1 MNFIELNAIITHRP
15 WNTGEKVSESMRKD
29 TVMDN
34 RFEEFNSEQ
43 KEQFKKLIAMEES
56 DCDLGEMINACFKS
70 DPEVADIFSDI
81 LLEKIDQKIEELT
94 ASEEEENAIF
104 RKEPDDNTP
113 DDTFKKVIGCIHD
126 SGWTISEIDEE
137 KHTLFTMFKA
147 LRTVVP
153 VYITVEPEHKSI
165 YFSVPYSFQCKKSH
179 YIFLADE
186 ITHINSGIRFG
197 GFQLNYN
204 SGIVSYNYA
213 YNYIKDHFSKD
224 IFLETMKMNIL
235 SGDIFYEGLR
245 KLAEDNIPSERIK
258 QLHENLLEVL
268 EEQI

>member
-1 MNFIELNAIITHRP
+1 MPVSNQIRRLLTFFLIFFWKKSTRRLKSSLLQRKRKMPFSEKSQTIIPRT
-15 WNTGEKVSESMRKD
+15 
-29 TVMDN
+29 
-34 RFEEFNSEQ
+34 
-43 KEQFKKLIAMEES
+43 
-56 DCDLGEMINACFKS
+56 
-70 DPEVADIFSDI
+70 
-81 LLEKIDQKIEELT
+81 
-94 ASEEEENAIF
+94 
-104 RKEPDDNTP
+104 
-113 DDTFKKVIGCIHD
+113 IHL
-126 SGWTISEIDEE
+126 SEIDEE

-197 GFQLNYN
+197 GCQLNYN
-204 SGIVSYNYA
+204 SGTVSYNYA

-268 EEQI
+268 EEQK

>member
-1 MNFIELNAIITHRP
+1 MFRFTSP
-15 WNTGEKVSESMRKD
+15 WNRSIRAFISAYLTHSS
-29 TVMDN
+29 
-34 RFEEFNSEQ
+34 
-43 KEQFKKLIAMEES
+43 A
-56 DCDLGEMINACFKS
+56 
-70 DPEVADIFSDI
+70 
-81 LLEKIDQKIEELT
+81 KIPL
-94 ASEEEENAIF
+94 
-104 RKEPDDNTP
+104 
-113 DDTFKKVIGCIHD
+113 
-126 SGWTISEIDEE
+126 
-137 KHTLFTMFKA
+137 
-147 LRTVVP
+147 
-153 VYITVEPEHKSI
+153 Y
-165 YFSVPYSFQCKKSH
+165 
-179 YIFLADE
+179 FLADE

-268 EEQI
+268 EEQK